1 MDTSYLESHRYH
13 ESIEREGLRMTFNS
27 RHWPLEAY
35 FRALE
40 SSGFVVEAL
49 TEPTVDEGS
58 IAERADRARWRRL
71 PLFLDVR
78 ARKR

>member
-1 MDTSYLESHRYH
+1 LGPQARTPGRLNEPLKRSPGTKAPLAW
-13 ESIEREGLRMTFNS
+13 G
-27 RHWPLEAY
+27 LEAY
-35 FRALE
+35 FQALE

-58 IAERADRARWRRL
+58 IAERAHRARWRRL

>member
-1 MDTSYLESHRYH
+1 
-13 ESIEREGLRMTFNS
+13 MTFNS
-27 RHWPLEAY
+27 HHWPLEAY

-58 IAERADRARWRRL
+58 VAQRADRARWRRV
-71 PLFLDVR
+71 PLFLDLR